1 MRVGS
6 PLALVTAS
14 ETDVGLVREANED
27 FMAVF
32 ERPSGH
38 RLLVV
43 ADGMGG
49 HRGGST
55 ASRLCVETVGD
66 VFQRSSEEPEA
77 LLRDALETANDR
89 IYQAARRDVELT
101 GMGTT
106 AVLVMLTPDFEAFVG
121 HLGDSRAYLLRDS
134 VMKPLTED
142 HTVVA
147 AMQRRGLLSEEAAG
161 KHPRRHELSRC
172 VGFHPEVEPEV
183 ARLEVHP
190 GDRFLLCSDG
200 LSGQVTD
207 DEIAAVLRREAL
219 AEAVTTLVEAAN
231 ARGGVDNVTV
241 VVAAV
246 PGGTTT
252 VIDSAPRLSA
262 AEWLP
267 TNERTD
273 GKERHKRRIAGA
285 TAAVAALLALGMLFL
300 TLSKP

>member
-1 MRVGS
+1 
-6 PLALVTAS
+6 LALVTAS
-14 ETDVGLVREANED
+14 RSDVGLVREANED

-38 RLLVV
+38 RLIVV

-66 VFQRSSEEPEA
+66 IFQRSSEEPEA
-77 LLRDALETANDR
+77 CLRNALETANDR
-89 IYQAARRDVELT
+89 IYQAARADVELT

-106 AVLVMLTPDFEAFVG
+106 AVLLLHTPDHEAFVA
-121 HLGDSRAYLLRDS
+121 HLGDSRAYLFRDG

-147 AMQRRGLLSEEAAG
+147 AMQRRGILSDEDAD

-172 VGFHPEVEPEV
+172 VGFHPEVQPEV
-183 ARLEVHP
+183 ARLDVNP

-219 AEAVTTLVEAAN
+219 EDAVITLVEAAN

-246 PGGTTT
+246 PGGSTT
-252 VIDSAPRLSA
+252 VIDSAPRLPA

-267 TNERTD
+267 EHERTD
-273 GKERHKRRIAGA
+273 ERERRKRHIARA
-285 TAAVAALLALGMLFL
+285 IAAVAAPLALGILWLAFR
-300 TLSKP
+300 SA